1 MLFGQ
6 LVELATIS
14 TSAEPKP
21 NKGYLAWADAF
32 VITADSISMLSEAC
46 SIG

>member
-1 MLFGQ
+1 MLFAQ
-6 LVELATIS
+6 LVELATIF

-21 NKGYLAWADAF
+21 NKGHLAWADAF
-32 VITADSISMLSEAC
+32 VITADSISMLNEAC